1 MVLPSLAPPAGPV
14 RGRWSWLSLAPP
26 AGPDREHWTCQGA
39 VVLVKSGTPCWP
51 RQGTVVLAGGSG
63 PGRVWHPGWPRQG
76 AVVLAGGSGPAE
88 SGALAGPVPSV
99 QELSA
104 GMHLRFLLH
113 PKEPPCWVPG
123 LCSQP
128 PNPLLGQLHGGHFTW
143 SGGTTSSPASEGPG
157 TWHVPGSRSGLP
169 ELTQK
174 LPFPHGAAAG
184 LTASQAL
191 RGGPSTSQCLTL

>member
-1 MVLPSLAPPAGPV
+1 MGAGGGGPAESGAPCWPCQGAVVLVESGAPCWPRQGAVLLP
-14 RGRWSWLSLAPP
+14 SLAPP

-51 RQGTVVLAGGSG
+51 RQGT
-63 PGRVWHPGWPRQG
+63 
-76 AVVLAGGSGPAE
+76 VVLAGGSGPAE

-128 PNPLLGQLHGGHFTW
+128 PNPLLGQQVTNMHDKQG
-143 SGGTTSSPASEGPG
+143 
-157 TWHVPGSRSGLP
+157 
-169 ELTQK
+169 
-174 LPFPHGAAAG
+174 
-184 LTASQAL
+184 
-191 RGGPSTSQCLTL
+191 

>member
-1 MVLPSLAPPAGPV
+1 MGVRGRWSCRVWRRLLAPPSLAPPPGPI
-14 RGRWSWLSLAPP
+14 RGRWSQ
-26 AGPDREHWTCQGA
+26 QGA
-39 VVLVKSGTPCWP
+39 VVLVESGVPCWP
-51 RQGTVVLAGGSG
+51 RQGALVPSGGGGPAESGAPCWPHQGAMVPAGGG
-63 PGRVWHPGWPRQG
+63 
-76 AVVLAGGSGPAE
+76 GPAE

-99 QELSA
+99 QKLSA

-113 PKEPPCWVPG
+113 PKGPPCWVPG

-128 PNPLLGQLHGGHFTW
+128 PNPLLGRLHGGHFTW

-174 LPFPHGAAAG
+174 LPFSHGAAAG

>member
-1 MVLPSLAPPAGPV
+1 MPV
-14 RGRWSWLSLAPP
+14 DGLESQLGVTNVSQKIGDLQTWRKPR
-26 AGPDREHWTCQGA
+26 REAADPMG
-39 VVLVKSGTPCWP
+39 
-51 RQGTVVLAGGSG
+51 AGGG
-63 PGRVWHPGWPRQG
+63 
-76 AVVLAGGSGPAE
+76 GPAE